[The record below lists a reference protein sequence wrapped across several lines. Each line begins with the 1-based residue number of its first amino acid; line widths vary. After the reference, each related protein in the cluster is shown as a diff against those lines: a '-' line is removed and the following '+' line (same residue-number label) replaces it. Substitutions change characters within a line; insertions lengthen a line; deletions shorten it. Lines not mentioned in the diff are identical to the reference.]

1 MWADDN
7 WNRGNLIPQA
17 LDEALG
23 QRRRQGQTLGC
34 GCGCGDRLARHTSRR
49 RRGWSQPSG
58 SLSNSMCVL
67 QLMISSVSMLVNEG
81 GQMRWKG
88 GQVRDGET
96 VLPVDYIRFDLSCVS
111 ESRSG
116 SDARSVR
123 IGMWLKQ
130 LSRKT
135 GWYLDM
141 DGRIYIFIVVTTVSS
156 QGGWVTEISVRNCN
170 SNLNHCWVFVKI
182 WQDQSASFE
191 EMEGRGRSYSISGCR
206 KLMQSLKKWE
216 LYKCKATWISS
227 IRKSLL
233 FYSVMFVVTKCQQRR
248 TNLRVRG
255 DIVVLILPLR
265 YMKTFSL
272 QEQFCVEKVFCLS
285 TWPVG
290 CFVFFFRPNALRHP
304 AIGSSIRNAL
314 FQVTC
319 DSQVM
324 PDLRNPCQPIRFK
337 CWIINWPTFGSSSAP
352 E

>member
-7 WNRGNLIPQA
+7 WNRRNLIPQA

-23 QRRRQGQTLGC
+23 QRGRQRQTLGC
-34 GCGCGDRLARHTSRR
+34 GCGCGERLARHTSRR
-49 RRGWSQPSG
+49 RRGRSQPSG

-67 QLMISSVSMLVNEG
+67 QLMISSVSMLVTEG

-96 VLPVDYIRFDLSCVS
+96 VLPVDCIRFDLSCVS

-135 GWYLDM
+135 GWCLDM

-156 QGGWVTEISVRNCN
+156 QGGWVTEIPVRNCN

-191 EMEGRGRSYSISGCR
+191 EMEGRGRSYSISGCG
-206 KLMQSLKKWE
+206 KPMQSL
-216 LYKCKATWISS
+216 
-227 IRKSLL
+227 
-233 FYSVMFVVTKCQQRR
+233 
-248 TNLRVRG
+248 
-255 DIVVLILPLR
+255 
-265 YMKTFSL
+265 
-272 QEQFCVEKVFCLS
+272 
-285 TWPVG
+285 
-290 CFVFFFRPNALRHP
+290 
-304 AIGSSIRNAL
+304 
-314 FQVTC
+314 
-319 DSQVM
+319 
-324 PDLRNPCQPIRFK
+324 
-337 CWIINWPTFGSSSAP
+337 
-352 E
+352 